1 MAREK
6 EGKLVKLDYDFD
18 TVKCCEVE
26 YKPGKWARATARE
39 FRSFRGNRRILNVDN
54 PKSSFYEE
62 YHGPTYIFDTNR
74 ISNVNTPGLSYKN
87 GIDPRVKYTKRSNW

>member
-6 EGKLVKLDYDFD
+6 EGKLVKLDYDFN

-26 YKPGKWARATARE
+26 YKPGKWARATVRE
-39 FRSFRGNRRILNVDN
+39 FRSF
-54 PKSSFYEE
+54 
-62 YHGPTYIFDTNR
+62 
-74 ISNVNTPGLSYKN
+74 NTPGLSYKN